1 MSPTRCVRPPDWRN
15 ANPHRHKGWNGRAAW
30 PALLI
35 ARTIE
40 AMRAIV
46 LVGGEGTRLRPLTWR
61 TPKQLVPI
69 LNRPLLDHL
78 LGHLRKH
85 GVDRVT
91 LALTRRSDVIHRA
104 YEDGARLGLTLD
116 YAYEETPLGSG
127 GAIASIA
134 GGWDEPFFVCNGDI
148 ITDLD
153 LSAMWRSHHDRGA
166 VLSISLFEVEDPSA
180 FGVADLGEGFRIK
193 RFVEK
198 PKREEAPSH
207 LANSGT
213 WIFNPS
219 LLAQMDPTTFHRV
232 EERLFPD
239 LCNGGQPVFGFDH
252 SGGYWG
258 DVGNPAALLRVNLD
272 LVQGAI
278 PAWLAGVPVTHGV
291 LVDPTATIEDGARI
305 EGPTVIGAGTVVE
318 RGARVTRSV
327 LWDGVRVG
335 TDAVVRGSTV
345 ATGASIGAGATI
357 EDGVVAHEAIVPPG
371 ATVRGASVEPGT
383 TFGGTAV

>member
-1 MSPTRCVRPPDWRN
+1 
-15 ANPHRHKGWNGRAAW
+15 
-30 PALLI
+30 
-35 ARTIE
+35 
-40 AMRAIV
+40 MRAIV

-78 LGHLRKH
+78 LEHLRNH

-91 LALTRRSDVIHRA
+91 LAMTRRSEVIRAA
-104 YEDGARLGLTLD
+104 YEDGVRLGIVLD

-153 LSAMWRSHHDRGA
+153 LSAMWRAHREREA

-180 FGVADLGEGFRIK
+180 FGVADLAEGFRIR

-198 PKREEAPSH
+198 PKREDAPSH
-207 LANSGT
+207 LVNSGT
-213 WIFNPS
+213 WIFDPS

-239 LCNGGQPVFGFDH
+239 LCNTGRPVFGFDH

-258 DVGNPAALLRVNLD
+258 DVGNPAALLRINLD
-272 LVQGAI
+272 LVQGAV
-278 PAWLAGVPVTHGV
+278 PSWLAGIPVSHGV

-305 EGPTVIGAGTVVE
+305 RGPAVIGAGSVVE
-318 RGARVTRSV
+318 RGALVAGSV

-335 TDAVVRGSTV
+335 ADAVVRGSTV
-345 ATGASIGAGATI
+345 ATGARIEAGATV
-357 EDGVVAHEAIVPPG
+357 DTGVVAHG
-371 ATVRGASVEPGT
+371 ATVPAGMTLRNASVEPGET
-383 TFGGTAV
+383 YGGTTG

>member
-1 MSPTRCVRPPDWRN
+1 
-15 ANPHRHKGWNGRAAW
+15 
-30 PALLI
+30 
-35 ARTIE
+35 
-40 AMRAIV
+40 MRAIV

-78 LGHLRKH
+78 LLHLRRH

-91 LALTRRSDVIHRA
+91 LAMTRRSDLIQRA
-104 YEDGARLGLTLD
+104 YEDGARLGLALD

-134 GGWDEPFFVCNGDI
+134 QGWDEPFFVCNGDI

-153 LSAMWRSHHDRGA
+153 LTSMWRSHQERGA

-180 FGVADLGEGFRIK
+180 FGVADLGDGFRIR

-198 PKREEAPSH
+198 PKREDAPSH
-207 LANSGT
+207 LVNSGT
-213 WIFNPS
+213 WIFDPS

-239 LCNGGQPVFGFDH
+239 LCNAGQPVFGFDH

-278 PAWLAGVPVTHGV
+278 PSWLAGVPVTHGV
-291 LVDPTATIEDGARI
+291 LVDPTATIDDGARI
-305 EGPTVIGAGTVVE
+305 QGPAVIGAGSVVGH
-318 RGARVTRSV
+318 GARVTRSV

-335 TDAVVRGSTV
+335 ADAVVRGSTV
-345 ATGASIGAGATI
+345 ATGAQIGAGATV
-357 EDGVVAHEAIVPPG
+357 EDGVVAHEAVVAAG
-371 ATVRGASVEPGT
+371 ATLRGASVGPGE
-383 TFGGTAV
+383 TFGGTAA

>member
-1 MSPTRCVRPPDWRN
+1 
-15 ANPHRHKGWNGRAAW
+15 
-30 PALLI
+30 
-35 ARTIE
+35 
-40 AMRAIV
+40 MRAIV

-61 TPKQLVPI
+61 TPKQLVPV

-78 LGHLRKH
+78 LLHLKAH

-91 LALTRRSDVIHRA
+91 LAMTRRSDLIQRA
-104 YEDGARLGLTLD
+104 YEDGGRLGIALE

-153 LSAMWRSHHDRGA
+153 LSAMWRAHQERGA

-180 FGVADLGEGFRIK
+180 FGVADLAEGFRIR

-198 PKREEAPSH
+198 PKREEAPSR
-207 LANSGT
+207 LVNSGT
-213 WIFNPS
+213 WIFDPS
-219 LLAQMDPTTFHRV
+219 LLARMEPTAFHRV

-239 LCNGGQPVFGFDH
+239 LCNAGEPVFGFDH

-278 PAWLAGVPVTHGV
+278 PARLAGLGVTHGV
-291 LVDPTATIEDGARI
+291 LVDASATVEDGARV
-305 EGPTVIGAGTVVE
+305 EGPAVIGAGCVIA

-327 LWDGVRVG
+327 LWDGVHVG
-335 TDAVVRGSTV
+335 ADAVVRGSTV
-345 ATGASIGAGATI
+345 ASGARIEGGAVV
-357 EDGVVAHEAIVPPG
+357 EDGVVAHEAVVP
-371 ATVRGASVEPGT
+371 ARASVHGASVEPGT
-383 TFGGTAV
+383 VFGGNAA

>member
-1 MSPTRCVRPPDWRN
+1 
-15 ANPHRHKGWNGRAAW
+15 
-30 PALLI
+30 
-35 ARTIE
+35 
-40 AMRAIV
+40 MRAIV

-78 LGHLRKH
+78 LGHLRRH

-91 LALTRRSDVIHRA
+91 LALTRRSDLIQRA
-104 YEDGARLGLTLD
+104 YEDGARLGIALD

-153 LSAMWRSHHDRGA
+153 LTSMWRSHQERGA

-180 FGVADLGEGFRIK
+180 FGVADLAEGFRIQ

-198 PKREEAPSH
+198 PKREDAPSH
-207 LANSGT
+207 LVNSGT
-213 WIFNPS
+213 WIFDPS

-239 LCNGGQPVFGFDH
+239 LCNAGQPVFGFDH

-278 PAWLAGVPVTHGV
+278 PSWLAGVPVTHGV
-291 LVDPTATIEDGARI
+291 LVDPTATIEDGARV
-305 EGPTVIGAGTVVE
+305 ESPAVIGAGTVVE

-335 TDAVVRGSTV
+335 ADAVVRGSTV
-345 ATGASIGAGATI
+345 ATGAQIGAGATV
-357 EDGVVAHEAIVPPG
+357 EDGVVAHEAIVPAG
-371 ATVRGASVEPGT
+371 ATLRGASVGPGET
-383 TFGGTAV
+383 SGGTAA

>member
-1 MSPTRCVRPPDWRN
+1 
-15 ANPHRHKGWNGRAAW
+15 
-30 PALLI
+30 
-35 ARTIE
+35 
-40 AMRAIV
+40 MRAIV

-78 LGHLRKH
+78 LEHLRNH

-91 LALTRRSDVIHRA
+91 LAMTRRSDLIQRA
-104 YEDGARLGLTLD
+104 YGDGARLGIALD

-134 GGWDEPFFVCNGDI
+134 GGWDEPFVVSNGDV

-153 LSAMWRSHHDRGA
+153 LSAMWRAHHERGA
-166 VLSISLFEVEDPSA
+166 VLSISLFAVDDPSA
-180 FGVADLGEGFRIK
+180 FGVADLAEGFRIR

-198 PKREEAPSH
+198 PKREDAPSL

-213 WIFNPS
+213 WIFDPS

-239 LCNGGQPVFGFDH
+239 LCKAEQPVFGFDH
-252 SGGYWG
+252 SGGYWR
-258 DVGNPAALLRVNLD
+258 DVGNPVALLCVNLD

-278 PAWLAGVPVTHGV
+278 PARLAGVPVSHGV
-291 LVDPTATIEDGARI
+291 LVDPAATIEDGARI
-305 EGPTVIGAGTVVE
+305 EGPAVIGAGTIVE
-318 RGARVTRSV
+318 HGARVTRSV

-335 TDAVVRGSTV
+335 VDAVVRGSTV
-345 ATGASIGAGATI
+345 ATGARIGAGATV
-357 EDGVVAHEAIVPPG
+357 EDGVVAHKAIVPAG
-371 ATVRGASVEPGT
+371 ATLRGASVGPGK
-383 TFGGTAV
+383 TFGGTAA

>member
-1 MSPTRCVRPPDWRN
+1 
-15 ANPHRHKGWNGRAAW
+15 
-30 PALLI
+30 
-35 ARTIE
+35 
-40 AMRAIV
+40 MRAIV

-61 TPKQLVPI
+61 TPKQLVPV

-78 LGHLRKH
+78 LAHLRDH

-91 LALTRRSDVIHRA
+91 LAMTRRSDLIQRA
-104 YEDGARLGLTLD
+104 YEDGARLGIALD

-134 GGWDEPFFVCNGDI
+134 GDWGEPFFVCNGDI

-153 LSAMWRSHHDRGA
+153 LSAMWRSHQERGA

-180 FGVADLGEGFRIK
+180 FGVADLAEGFRIK
-193 RFVEK
+193 RFIEK
-198 PKREEAPSH
+198 PKREDAPSR
-207 LANSGT
+207 LVNSGT
-213 WIFNPS
+213 WIFEPS
-219 LLAQMDPTTFHRV
+219 LLAQMDPTTFNRV

-239 LCNGGQPVFGFDH
+239 LCNAGRPVFGFDH

-278 PAWLAGVPVTHGV
+278 PAWLAGVPVSHGV
-291 LVDPTATIEDGARI
+291 LVHPTATIEDGARI
-305 EGPTVIGAGTVVE
+305 QSPAVIGAGTVVE
-318 RGARVTRSV
+318 SGARVSGSV

-335 TDAVVRGSTV
+335 AEAVVRGSTIASGARV
-345 ATGASIGAGATI
+345 GARATV
-357 EDGVVAHEAIVPPG
+357 EDGVIAHEAIVPAG
-371 ATVRGASVEPGT
+371 AALRGASVGPGE
-383 TFGGTAV
+383 TFGGAAV

>member
-1 MSPTRCVRPPDWRN
+1 
-15 ANPHRHKGWNGRAAW
+15 
-30 PALLI
+30 
-35 ARTIE
+35 
-40 AMRAIV
+40 MRAIV

-78 LGHLRKH
+78 LEHLRNH

-91 LALTRRSDVIHRA
+91 LAMTRRSDLIQRA
-104 YEDGARLGLTLD
+104 YGDGTRLGLTLD

-134 GGWDEPFFVCNGDI
+134 GGWDEPFVVSNGDV

-153 LSAMWRSHHDRGA
+153 LSAMWRAHHERGA
-166 VLSISLFEVEDPSA
+166 VLSISLFAVDDPSA
-180 FGVADLGEGFRIK
+180 FGVADLAEGFRIR

-198 PKREEAPSH
+198 PKREDAPSH
-207 LANSGT
+207 LVNSGT
-213 WIFNPS
+213 WIFDPS

-239 LCNGGQPVFGFDH
+239 LCNAEQPVFGFDH
-252 SGGYWG
+252 SEGYWR
-258 DVGNPAALLRVNLD
+258 DVGNPSALLRVNLD

-278 PAWLAGVPVTHGV
+278 PARLAGVHVWHGV

-305 EGPTVIGAGTVVE
+305 EGPSVIGGGTVVE
-318 RGARVTRSV
+318 RGARVTGSV

-335 TDAVVRGSTV
+335 ADAIVRGSTV
-345 ATGASIGAGATI
+345 ATGAHIGAGATV
-357 EDGVVAHEAIVPPG
+357 EDGVVAHEAIVPAG
-371 ATVRGASVEPGT
+371 ATLRGASVGPGE
-383 TFGGTAV
+383 TFGGTAA